1 MFCHLC
7 VCLLFF
13 QSTGVSCFLQGRQ
26 DFFNGGKIFK
36 AVTKNQSA
44 HSTNIYYV
52 STVCQ
57 VLQYMWK
64 EEQMDKS
71 SINGRGKMIP

>member
-1 MFCHLC
+1 M
-7 VCLLFF
+7 
-13 QSTGVSCFLQGRQ
+13 SCFLQGRQ

-57 VLQYMWK
+57 VLQYM
-64 EEQMDKS
+64 
-71 SINGRGKMIP
+71 